1 MVRPKN
7 CPKIRAPKKVRTSG
21 TNFSS
26 FAGFYMGWAPL
37 KDLGLYKGSR
47 KLAIGGNRGFGW
59 TEFST
64 LSVKPEERR
73 LTNSKAS
80 L

>member
-7 CPKIRAPKKVRTSG
+7 CPKIREPKKVRTSG

-37 KDLGLYKGSR
+37 EDLGLYQGSR

-59 TEFST
+59 IDPST
-64 LSVKPEERR
+64 QSVKPSPR
-73 LTNSKAS
+73 KGG
-80 L
+80 